1 MQTNWQYRYINK
13 LVACLIAFDLKKSTI
28 NLKDRVVNRAVS
40 SLRKNKRI
48 EQISFAA
55 IAKELD
61 VGINEI
67 TSFYSTTEDIFLQA
81 QKKDW
86 ESLHRYWDKQIK
98 KAKTPGDFKRAFEIF
113 FERFVETLS
122 KDADLRFEL
131 SCYLPECVKFRDKNR
146 IKVKQKFTKL
156 IKRGWP
162 GKDDKVI
169 QRQSE
174 LVTVLF
180 YGFIDHIVHIPKD
193 ERSKILSDFR
203 NMLNLHLQDRKFF

>member
-1 MQTNWQYRYINK
+1 MNWYE
-13 LVACLIAFDLKKSTI
+13 KKNSF
-28 NLKDRVVNRAVS
+28 NLKDKVVNRAVN

-55 IAKELD
+55 IAEELD
-61 VGINEI
+61 VSIDDI
-67 TSFYSTTEDIFLQA
+67 TSFYATTEDIFLQA

-86 ESLHRYWDKQIK
+86 ELLHRYWDKQIK
-98 KAKTPGDFKRAFEIF
+98 KAKTPGDFKNAFEIF

-146 IKVKQKFTKL
+146 IKVKEKFTKL

-162 GKDDKVI
+162 GKNEIVI

-180 YGFIDHIVHIPKD
+180 YGFVDHIVHIPKN

>member
-1 MQTNWQYRYINK
+1 MIK
-13 LVACLIAFDLKKSTI
+13 LSP
-28 NLKDRVVNRAVS
+28 NLKDKVVNKAVN
-40 SLRKNKRI
+40 SLRKNKSI
-48 EQISFAA
+48 EQLSFAA

-61 VGINEI
+61 VGIDEL
-67 TSFYSTTEDIFLQA
+67 TTFYNTTEDIFLDA

-98 KAKTPGDFKRAFEIF
+98 KAKTPGDFKNAFEIF

-131 SCYLPECVKFRDKNR
+131 SCYLPECVKYRDKNR
-146 IKVKQKFTKL
+146 IKVKEKFTKL

-162 GKDDKVI
+162 GKDEKVI

-180 YGFIDHIVHIPKD
+180 YGFIDHIVHIPKE

>member
-1 MQTNWQYRYINK
+1 MTK
-13 LVACLIAFDLKKSTI
+13 PSS
-28 NLKDRVVNRAVS
+28 NLKDKVVNKAVN
-40 SLRKNKRI
+40 SLRKSKRI

-61 VGINEI
+61 VGIDEI

-98 KAKTPGDFKRAFEIF
+98 KAKTPGDFKSAFEIF

-131 SCYLPECVKFRDKNR
+131 SCYLPECVKYRDKNR
-146 IKVKQKFTKL
+146 IKVKEKFSKL

-162 GKDDKVI
+162 GKDEKVI
-169 QRQSE
+169 QRQSK

-180 YGFIDHIVHIPKD
+180 YGFIDHIVHIPKE
-193 ERSKILSDFR
+193 ERSKLLSDFR

>member
-1 MQTNWQYRYINK
+1 MIK
-13 LVACLIAFDLKKSTI
+13 LSP
-28 NLKDRVVNRAVS
+28 NLKDKVVNKAVN
-40 SLRKNKRI
+40 SLRKNKSI
-48 EQISFAA
+48 EQLSFAA
-55 IAKELD
+55 IAKELG
-61 VGINEI
+61 VGIDEL
-67 TSFYSTTEDIFLQA
+67 TTFYNTTEDIFLDA

-131 SCYLPECVKFRDKNR
+131 SCYLPECIKYRDKNR
-146 IKVKQKFTKL
+146 IKVKEKFSKL

-162 GKDDKVI
+162 GKDMKVI

-180 YGFIDHIVHIPKD
+180 YGFIDHIVHIPKE
-193 ERSKILSDFR
+193 ERSKILNDFR

>member
-1 MQTNWQYRYINK
+1 MKNN
-13 LVACLIAFDLKKSTI
+13 SG
-28 NLKDRVVNRAVS
+28 NLTEKVVNSAIT
-40 SLRKNKRI
+40 SLRKKKRI
-48 EQISFAA
+48 ELLSFAA
-55 IAKELD
+55 IAKELN
-61 VGINEI
+61 VGIDELS
-67 TSFYSTTEDIFLQA
+67 SFYTTTEDIFLEA

-98 KAKTPGDFKRAFEIF
+98 KAKTPGDFMRAFEIF

-122 KDADLRFEL
+122 KDSDLRFEL
-131 SCYLPECVKFRDKNR
+131 SCYLPACVKFRDKNR
-146 IKVKQKFTKL
+146 IKVKEKFTKL

-162 GKDDKVI
+162 GKNEIVI

-180 YGFIDHIVHIPKD
+180 YGFVDHIVHIPKN

>member
-1 MQTNWQYRYINK
+1 MNWYE
-13 LVACLIAFDLKKSTI
+13 KKNSL
-28 NLKDRVVNRAVS
+28 NLKDKVVNRAVN

-55 IAKELD
+55 IAEELD
-61 VGINEI
+61 VSIDDI
-67 TSFYSTTEDIFLQA
+67 TSFYATTEDIFLQA

-98 KAKTPGDFKRAFEIF
+98 QAKTPGDFKNAFEIF

-146 IKVKQKFTKL
+146 IKVKEKFTKL

-162 GKDDKVI
+162 GKNEIVI

-180 YGFIDHIVHIPKD
+180 YGFVDHIVHIPKN

>member
-1 MQTNWQYRYINK
+1 M
-13 LVACLIAFDLKKSTI
+13 KKSTT
-28 NLKDRVVNRAVS
+28 NLKDKVVSRAVS

-86 ESLHRYWDKQIK
+86 ESLHRYWNKQIK

-193 ERSKILSDFR
+193 QRSKILRDFR

>member
-1 MQTNWQYRYINK
+1 VNWYE
-13 LVACLIAFDLKKSTI
+13 KKNSF
-28 NLKDRVVNRAVS
+28 NLKDKVVNRAVN

-61 VGINEI
+61 VSIDDI
-67 TSFYSTTEDIFLQA
+67 TSFYATTEDIFLQA

-98 KAKTPGDFKRAFEIF
+98 KAKTPGDFKNAFEIF

-146 IKVKQKFTKL
+146 IKVKEKFTKL

-162 GKDDKVI
+162 GKNERVI

-180 YGFIDHIVHIPKD
+180 YGFIDHIVHIPKN

>member
-1 MQTNWQYRYINK
+1 MSKPT
-13 LVACLIAFDLKKSTI
+13 S
-28 NLKDRVVNRAVS
+28 NLKDKVVNKAVN
-40 SLRKNKRI
+40 SLRKSKKI
-48 EQISFAA
+48 EQISFAS
-55 IAKELD
+55 IAVELD
-61 VGINEI
+61 VGIDEI

-131 SCYLPECVKFRDKNR
+131 SCYLPECVKYRDKNR
-146 IKVKQKFTKL
+146 IKVKEKFSKL

-162 GKDDKVI
+162 GKDEKVI
-169 QRQSE
+169 KRQSE

-180 YGFIDHIVHIPKD
+180 YGFIDHIVHIPKN

>member
-1 MQTNWQYRYINK
+1 MNWYE
-13 LVACLIAFDLKKSTI
+13 KKNSF
-28 NLKDRVVNRAVS
+28 NLKDKVVNRAVN

-55 IAKELD
+55 IAEELD
-61 VGINEI
+61 VSIDDI
-67 TSFYSTTEDIFLQA
+67 TSFYATTEDIFLQA

-98 KAKTPGDFKRAFEIF
+98 KAKTPGDFKNAFEIF

-146 IKVKQKFTKL
+146 IKVKEKFTKL

-162 GKDDKVI
+162 GKNEIVI

-180 YGFIDHIVHIPKD
+180 YGFVYHIVHIPKN

>member
-1 MQTNWQYRYINK
+1 MVK
-13 LVACLIAFDLKKSTI
+13 LSP
-28 NLKDRVVNRAVS
+28 NLKDKVVNKAVN

-61 VGINEI
+61 VGIDEI
-67 TSFYSTTEDIFLQA
+67 TSFYKTTEDIFLQA

-86 ESLHRYWDKQIK
+86 ESLHMYWDKQIK

-131 SCYLPECVKFRDKNR
+131 SCYLPECVKYRDKNR
-146 IKVKQKFTKL
+146 IKVKEKFSKL

-162 GKDDKVI
+162 GKDMKVI

-180 YGFIDHIVHIPKD
+180 YGFIDHIVHIPKE

>member
-1 MQTNWQYRYINK
+1 MSKPT
-13 LVACLIAFDLKKSTI
+13 S
-28 NLKDRVVNRAVS
+28 NLKDKVVNKAVN
-40 SLRKNKRI
+40 SLRKSKRI
-48 EQISFAA
+48 EQISFAS
-55 IAKELD
+55 IAVELD
-61 VGINEI
+61 VGIDEI

-131 SCYLPECVKFRDKNR
+131 SCYLPECVKYRDKNR
-146 IKVKQKFTKL
+146 IKVKEKFSKL

-162 GKDDKVI
+162 GKDEKVI
-169 QRQSE
+169 KRQSE

-180 YGFIDHIVHIPKD
+180 YGFIDHIVHIPEN

-203 NMLNLHLQDRKFF
+203 NMLNLHRQDRKFF

>member
-1 MQTNWQYRYINK
+1 MAKPN
-13 LVACLIAFDLKKSTI
+13 S
-28 NLKDRVVNRAVS
+28 NLKDEVVNKAVN
-40 SLRKNKRI
+40 SLRKSKRI
-48 EQISFAA
+48 EHISFAA
-55 IAKELD
+55 IAKELN
-61 VGINEI
+61 VGIDEI

-98 KAKTPGDFKRAFEIF
+98 KAKTPGDFKNAFEIF
-113 FERFVETLS
+113 FERFVDTLS

-131 SCYLPECVKFRDKNR
+131 SCYLPECVKYRDKNR
-146 IKVKQKFTKL
+146 IIVKEKFSKL

-162 GKDDKVI
+162 GKDGKVI

-180 YGFIDHIVHIPKD
+180 YGFIDHIVHIPKE
-193 ERSKILSDFR
+193 ERSKILNDFR

>member
-1 MQTNWQYRYINK
+1 MSK
-13 LVACLIAFDLKKSTI
+13 PAS
-28 NLKDRVVNRAVS
+28 NLKDKVVNKAVN
-40 SLRKNKRI
+40 SLRKSKRI
-48 EQISFAA
+48 EQISFAS
-55 IAKELD
+55 IAEELD
-61 VGINEI
+61 VGIDEI

-131 SCYLPECVKFRDKNR
+131 SCYLPECVKYRDKNR
-146 IKVKQKFTKL
+146 IKVKEKFSKL

-162 GKDDKVI
+162 GKDEKVI
-169 QRQSE
+169 KRQSE

-180 YGFIDHIVHIPKD
+180 YGFIDHIVHIPEND
-193 ERSKILSDFR
+193 RSKILSDFR

>member
-1 MQTNWQYRYINK
+1 MAK
-13 LVACLIAFDLKKSTI
+13 PSS
-28 NLKDRVVNRAVS
+28 NLKDKVVNKAVNT
-40 SLRKNKRI
+40 LRKSKRI

-55 IAKELD
+55 IAAELD
-61 VGINEI
+61 VGIDEI

-86 ESLHRYWDKQIK
+86 ELLHRYWDKQIK
-98 KAKTPGDFKRAFEIF
+98 KAKTPGDFKNAFEIF

-122 KDADLRFEL
+122 KDADIRFEL
-131 SCYLPECVKFRDKNR
+131 SCYLPECVKYRDKNR
-146 IKVKQKFTKL
+146 TKVKEKFSKL

-162 GKDDKVI
+162 GKNEIVI

-180 YGFIDHIVHIPKD
+180 YGFVDHIVHIPKE

>member
-1 MQTNWQYRYINK
+1 MAK
-13 LVACLIAFDLKKSTI
+13 PSS
-28 NLKDRVVNRAVS
+28 NLKDKVVNKAVNT
-40 SLRKNKRI
+40 LRKSKRI

-61 VGINEI
+61 VGIDEI

-86 ESLHRYWDKQIK
+86 ELLHRYWDKQIK
-98 KAKTPGDFKRAFEIF
+98 KAKTPGDFKNAFEIF

-131 SCYLPECVKFRDKNR
+131 SCYLPECVKYRDKNR
-146 IKVKQKFTKL
+146 TKVKEKFSKL

-162 GKDDKVI
+162 GKNEIVI

-180 YGFIDHIVHIPKD
+180 YGFVDHIVHIPKE

>member
-1 MQTNWQYRYINK
+1 MSKAT
-13 LVACLIAFDLKKSTI
+13 S
-28 NLKDRVVNRAVS
+28 NLKDKVVNKAVN
-40 SLRKNKRI
+40 SLRKSKRI
-48 EQISFAA
+48 EQISFAS
-55 IAKELD
+55 IAVELD
-61 VGINEI
+61 VGIDEI

-131 SCYLPECVKFRDKNR
+131 SCYLPECVKYRDKNR
-146 IKVKQKFTKL
+146 IKVKEKFSKL

-162 GKDDKVI
+162 GKDEKVI
-169 QRQSE
+169 KRQSE

-180 YGFIDHIVHIPKD
+180 YGFIDHIVHIPEN

>member
-1 MQTNWQYRYINK
+1 MTKPN
-13 LVACLIAFDLKKSTI
+13 S
-28 NLKDRVVNRAVS
+28 NLKDKVVNRAVH
-40 SLRKNKRI
+40 SLRKSKRI

-61 VGINEI
+61 VGIDEI

-86 ESLHRYWDKQIK
+86 ESLHRYWDKRIK
-98 KAKTPGDFKRAFEIF
+98 KAKTPGDFKNAFEIF
-113 FERFVETLS
+113 FERFVDTLS

-131 SCYLPECVKFRDKNR
+131 SCYLPECVKYRDKNR
-146 IKVKQKFTKL
+146 IIVKEKFSKL

-162 GKDDKVI
+162 GKDEKVI

-180 YGFIDHIVHIPKD
+180 YGFIDHIVHIPKE

>member
-1 MQTNWQYRYINK
+1 MIK
-13 LVACLIAFDLKKSTI
+13 LSL
-28 NLKDRVVNRAVS
+28 NLKDKVVNKAVN
-40 SLRKNKRI
+40 SLRKNKSI
-48 EQISFAA
+48 EQLSFAA

-61 VGINEI
+61 VGIDEL
-67 TSFYSTTEDIFLQA
+67 TTFYNTTEDIFLDA

>member
-1 MQTNWQYRYINK
+1 MNWYE
-13 LVACLIAFDLKKSTI
+13 KKNSF
-28 NLKDRVVNRAVS
+28 NLKDKVVNRAVN

-55 IAKELD
+55 IAEELD
-61 VGINEI
+61 VSIDDI
-67 TSFYSTTEDIFLQA
+67 TSFYATTEDIFLQA

-98 KAKTPGDFKRAFEIF
+98 KAKTPGDFKSAFEIF

-146 IKVKQKFTKL
+146 IKVKEKFTKL

-162 GKDDKVI
+162 GKNEIVI

-180 YGFIDHIVHIPKD
+180 YGFVDHIVHIPKN

>member
-1 MQTNWQYRYINK
+1 M
-13 LVACLIAFDLKKSTI
+13 KKSTT
-28 NLKDRVVNRAVS
+28 NLKDKVVNRAVN

-61 VGINEI
+61 VGIDKI
-67 TSFYSTTEDIFLQA
+67 TSFYTTTEDIFLQA

-131 SCYLPECVKFRDKNR
+131 SCYLPECIKYRDKNR
-146 IKVKQKFTKL
+146 IKVKEKFSKL

-162 GKDDKVI
+162 GKNEKVI

-180 YGFIDHIVHIPKD
+180 YGFIDHIVHIPKE
-193 ERSKILSDFR
+193 ERTKILSDFR

>member
-1 MQTNWQYRYINK
+1 MNWYE
-13 LVACLIAFDLKKSTI
+13 KKNSF
-28 NLKDRVVNRAVS
+28 NLKDKVVNRAVN

-55 IAKELD
+55 IAEELD
-61 VGINEI
+61 VSIEDI
-67 TSFYSTTEDIFLQA
+67 TSFYATTEDIFLQA

-98 KAKTPGDFKRAFEIF
+98 KAKTPGDFKNAFEIF

-146 IKVKQKFTKL
+146 IKVKEKFTKL

-162 GKDDKVI
+162 GKNEIVI

-180 YGFIDHIVHIPKD
+180 YGFVDHIVHIPKN

>member
-1 MQTNWQYRYINK
+1 MTKPN
-13 LVACLIAFDLKKSTI
+13 S
-28 NLKDRVVNRAVS
+28 NLKDKVVNRAVN
-40 SLRKNKRI
+40 SLRKSKRI

-55 IAKELD
+55 IAQELD
-61 VGINEI
+61 VSIDDI
-67 TSFYSTTEDIFLQA
+67 TSFYATTEDIFLQA

-98 KAKTPGDFKRAFEIF
+98 KAKTPGDFKNAFEIF

-146 IKVKQKFTKL
+146 IKVKEKFTKL

-162 GKDDKVI
+162 GKNEIVI

-180 YGFIDHIVHIPKD
+180 YGFIDHIVHIPKN

>member
-1 MQTNWQYRYINK
+1 MIK
-13 LVACLIAFDLKKSTI
+13 LSP
-28 NLKDRVVNRAVS
+28 NLKDKVVNKAVN

-61 VGINEI
+61 KSIDEI
-67 TSFYSTTEDIFLQA
+67 SSFYTTTEDIFLEA

-86 ESLHRYWDKQIK
+86 ESLHRYWDKHIK
-98 KAKTPGDFKRAFEIF
+98 KANTPGDFKNAFEIF

-122 KDADLRFEL
+122 KDADLRLEI
-131 SCYLPECVKFRDKNR
+131 SCYLPKCIKYRESNR
-146 IKVKQKFTKL
+146 KRVKQKFRKL

-162 GKDDKVI
+162 GKDEKVLE
-169 QRQSE
+169 RQTE
-174 LVTVLF
+174 LVIVLF
-180 YGFIDHIVHIPKD
+180 YGFIDHIVHIPKI
-193 ERSKILSDFR
+193 ERTKILRDFR

>member
-1 MQTNWQYRYINK
+1 MSKPT
-13 LVACLIAFDLKKSTI
+13 S
-28 NLKDRVVNRAVS
+28 NLKDKVVNKAVN

-48 EQISFAA
+48 EQISFAS
-55 IAKELD
+55 IAVELD
-61 VGINEI
+61 VGIDEI

-86 ESLHRYWDKQIK
+86 ESLHRYWDRQIK

-131 SCYLPECVKFRDKNR
+131 SCYLPECVKYRDKNR
-146 IKVKQKFTKL
+146 IKVKEKFSKL

-162 GKDDKVI
+162 GKDEKVI
-169 QRQSE
+169 KRQSE

-180 YGFIDHIVHIPKD
+180 YGFIDHIVHIPKN

>member
-1 MQTNWQYRYINK
+1 MIK
-13 LVACLIAFDLKKSTI
+13 LSP
-28 NLKDRVVNRAVS
+28 NLKDKVVNKAVD
-40 SLRKNKRI
+40 SLRKNKSI
-48 EQISFAA
+48 EQLSFAA

-61 VGINEI
+61 VGIDEL
-67 TSFYSTTEDIFLQA
+67 TTFYNTTEDIFLDA

-146 IKVKQKFTKL
+146 IKVKEKFTKL

-162 GKDDKVI
+162 GKNEIVI
-169 QRQSE
+169 LRQSE

-180 YGFIDHIVHIPKD
+180 YGFVDHIVHIPKN

>member
-1 MQTNWQYRYINK
+1 M
-13 LVACLIAFDLKKSTI
+13 KKSTT
-28 NLKDRVVNRAVS
+28 NLKDKVVSKAVS

-131 SCYLPECVKFRDKNR
+131 SCYLPECVKYRDKNR
-146 IKVKQKFTKL
+146 IKVKEKFSKL

-162 GKDDKVI
+162 GKDEKVI
-169 QRQSE
+169 KRQSE

-180 YGFIDHIVHIPKD
+180 YGFIDHIVHIPKN

>member
-1 MQTNWQYRYINK
+1 MSKPT
-13 LVACLIAFDLKKSTI
+13 S
-28 NLKDRVVNRAVS
+28 NLKDKVVNKAVN
-40 SLRKNKRI
+40 SLRKSKRI
-48 EQISFAA
+48 EQISFAS
-55 IAKELD
+55 IAVELD
-61 VGINEI
+61 VGIDEI
-67 TSFYSTTEDIFLQA
+67 TSYYSTTEDIFLQA

-86 ESLHRYWDKQIK
+86 ESLHRYWDRQIK

-131 SCYLPECVKFRDKNR
+131 SCYLPECVKYRDKNR
-146 IKVKQKFTKL
+146 IKVKEKLSKL

-162 GKDDKVI
+162 GKDEKVI
-169 QRQSE
+169 KRQSE

-180 YGFIDHIVHIPKD
+180 YGFIDHIVHIPKN

>member
-1 MQTNWQYRYINK
+1 MNWYE
-13 LVACLIAFDLKKSTI
+13 KKNSF
-28 NLKDRVVNRAVS
+28 NLKDKVVNRAVN
-40 SLRKNKRI
+40 SLRKSKRI

-55 IAKELD
+55 IAQELD
-61 VGINEI
+61 VSIDDI
-67 TSFYSTTEDIFLQA
+67 TSFYATTEDIFLEA

-98 KAKTPGDFKRAFEIF
+98 KAKTPGDFKNAFEIF

-146 IKVKQKFTKL
+146 IKVKEKFTKL

-162 GKDDKVI
+162 GKNEIVI

-180 YGFIDHIVHIPKD
+180 YGFIDHIVHIPKN

>member
-1 MQTNWQYRYINK
+1 MVK
-13 LVACLIAFDLKKSTI
+13 LSP
-28 NLKDRVVNRAVS
+28 NLKDKVVNKAVN
-40 SLRKNKRI
+40 SLRKNKSI
-48 EQISFAA
+48 EQLSFAA

-61 VGINEI
+61 VGIDEL
-67 TSFYSTTEDIFLQA
+67 TTFYNTTEDIFLDA

-131 SCYLPECVKFRDKNR
+131 SCYLPECIKYRDKNR
-146 IKVKQKFTKL
+146 IKVKEKFSKL

-162 GKDDKVI
+162 GKDMKVI

-180 YGFIDHIVHIPKD
+180 YGFIDHIVHIPKE

>member
-1 MQTNWQYRYINK
+1 MSKPT
-13 LVACLIAFDLKKSTI
+13 S
-28 NLKDRVVNRAVS
+28 NLKDKVVNKAVN
-40 SLRKNKRI
+40 SLRNSKRI
-48 EQISFAA
+48 EQISFAS
-55 IAKELD
+55 IAVELD
-61 VGINEI
+61 VGIDEI

-131 SCYLPECVKFRDKNR
+131 SCYLPECVKYRDKNR
-146 IKVKQKFTKL
+146 IKVKEKFSKL

-162 GKDDKVI
+162 GKDEKVI
-169 QRQSE
+169 KRQSE

-180 YGFIDHIVHIPKD
+180 YGFIDHIVHIPKT
-193 ERSKILSDFR
+193 ERTKILRDFR

>member
-1 MQTNWQYRYINK
+1 VNWYE
-13 LVACLIAFDLKKSTI
+13 KKNSF
-28 NLKDRVVNRAVS
+28 NLKDKVVNRAVN

-55 IAKELD
+55 IAEELD
-61 VGINEI
+61 VSIDDI
-67 TSFYSTTEDIFLQA
+67 TSFYATTEDIFLQA

-98 KAKTPGDFKRAFEIF
+98 KAKTPGDFKNAFEIF

-146 IKVKQKFTKL
+146 IKVKEKFTKL

-162 GKDDKVI
+162 GKNEKVI

-180 YGFIDHIVHIPKD
+180 YGFIDHIVHIPKN

>member
-1 MQTNWQYRYINK
+1 MTK
-13 LVACLIAFDLKKSTI
+13 PSS
-28 NLKDRVVNRAVS
+28 NLKDKVVNKAVN
-40 SLRKNKRI
+40 SLRKSKRI

-61 VGINEI
+61 VGIDEI

-98 KAKTPGDFKRAFEIF
+98 KAKTPGDFKSAFEIF

-131 SCYLPECVKFRDKNR
+131 SCYLPECVKYRDKNR
-146 IKVKQKFTKL
+146 IKVKEKFSKL

-162 GKDDKVI
+162 GKDMKVI

-180 YGFIDHIVHIPKD
+180 YGFIDHIVHIPKE
-193 ERSKILSDFR
+193 ERSKLLSDFR